1 MERAPD
7 SSNDFVSFEIPEPE
21 QNLQSGG
28 LNFLPSNYDYDSR
41 PSDTSKNS
49 DTSSL
54 NYGNIDEPAQIR
66 HRGKLGGYMDKYG
79 VGWLLDADDTDI
91 NEEDSLPLLEE
102 LDINLNEIKY
112 KIKCVVIPVA
122 NENLNR
128 NILRDNPDFWGPLLV
143 VLLFS
148 LLSVYGQF
156 KVVSWIITIWIFGS
170 FLIFV
175 IVRVLGGEVIK
186 LFLIICLKIYL
197 YKLKGDLFSNNW
209 YNWLFFATIATRCI
223 NFTTC

>member
-1 MERAPD
+1 MND
-7 SSNDFVSFEIPEPE
+7 KSNEFVSFELPESMDE
-21 QNLQSGG
+21 NQLQSGG
-28 LNFLPSNYDYDSR
+28 LNFLPSNYDYDSK

-49 DTSSL
+49 DSSSL
-54 NYGNIDEPAQIR
+54 NYANYDETNQVR

-79 VGWLLDADDTDI
+79 VGWLLDTDEI
-91 NEEDSLPLLEE
+91 SISEEDSLPLLEE

-112 KIKCVVIPVA
+112 KIKCVIMPVA

-128 NILRDNPDFWGPLLV
+128 NVLRDNPDFWGPLLI

-148 LLSVYGQF
+148 LMSVYGQF

-175 IVRVLGGEVIK
+175 IVRVLGGEVSSIK
-186 LFLIICLKIYL
+186 FQ
-197 YKLKGDLFSNNW
+197 FVS
-209 YNWLFFATIATRCI
+209 
-223 NFTTC
+223 